1 MRKKK
6 EKGEKYKRK
15 HRIMGR
21 KIKKIDRLC

>member
-21 KIKKIDRLC
+21 KMKKSGG